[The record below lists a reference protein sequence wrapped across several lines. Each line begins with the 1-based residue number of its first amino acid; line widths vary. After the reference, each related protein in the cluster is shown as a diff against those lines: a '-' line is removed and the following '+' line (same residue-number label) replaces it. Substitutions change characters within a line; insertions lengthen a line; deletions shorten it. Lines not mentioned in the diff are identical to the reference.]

1 MLNTFDRYLLY
12 RYLQTVAVFFCGA
25 AGLFVVVDGFVN
37 LDSFQYAADKQ
48 GGGMVTLFQLMIDH
62 YFFQS
67 LMIVSLA
74 GPAIV
79 VISSIAAL
87 ASFLK
92 NGELH
97 PVLAAGVPTYRA
109 TISLLLGMCLVNGM
123 LIANQELIL
132 PNVAAKL
139 QRRHGQEANS
149 AQKVDPQFDPKWKMF
164 VSGTSVFP
172 EEKRLANPQF
182 RLPPVISPNQ
192 DTLLAKNALYM
203 PPTLED
209 PQGGWLLKGVT
220 MDLEKLSLS
229 KIGREVI
236 IPQPNG
242 TDVFVNCHLTFSQM
256 SRKTSNFSLMSTST
270 LFRRLQEPYGSVLSR
285 RSMLSHLHNRLTTPL
300 MTLVGLYV
308 VIPLIVRKDKM
319 SNMQQVTNIGICM
332 LVLGIVY
339 GLSMGSSFL
348 GQSGVIRAE
357 QAAWLP
363 LVFGSTFAGWLSGVV
378 RT

>member
-1 MLNTFDRYLLY
+1 LNTFDRYLLF
-12 RYLQTVAVFFCGA
+12 RYLQTVAVFFCA
-25 AGLFVVVDGFVN
+25 ATGLFVVVDGFVN
-37 LDSFQYAADKQ
+37 LDSFQYAVDKQ
-48 GGGMVTLFQLMIDH
+48 GGGVVKLFALMIDH

-67 LMIVSLA
+67 LMILNLA

-79 VISSIAAL
+79 VISAIVAL

-92 NGELH
+92 NGEFH

-109 TISLLLGMCLVNGM
+109 TISLLLGMCIVNGV
-123 LIANQELIL
+123 LIANQELVL
-132 PNVAAKL
+132 PNVAPKL
-139 QRRHGQEANS
+139 QRKHGQTANT

-164 VSGTSVFP
+164 VSGQSVFP
-172 EEKRLANPQF
+172 EEKRLHLPQF

-192 DTLLAKNALYM
+192 DTLIAEDALYLS
-203 PPTLED
+203 PTLED

-220 MDLEKLSLS
+220 MDLEKISLS
-229 KIGREVI
+229 EVGSEVV

-242 TDVFVNCHLTFSQM
+242 ADVFVNCHLTFSQM
-256 SRKTSNFSLMSTST
+256 SRKTSNYSLMKTTT
-270 LFRRLQEPYGSVLSR
+270 LFQRLQEPYGSVLSR

-300 MTLVGLYV
+300 LTLVGLYV
-308 VIPLIVRKDKM
+308 VIPLIIRKDKM
-319 SNMQQVTNIGICM
+319 SNMQQVTNIAVCM

-339 GLSMGSSFL
+339 GLAMGSGFL
-348 GQSGVIRAE
+348 GQSGIVRAE
-357 QAAWLP
+357 QAAWIP